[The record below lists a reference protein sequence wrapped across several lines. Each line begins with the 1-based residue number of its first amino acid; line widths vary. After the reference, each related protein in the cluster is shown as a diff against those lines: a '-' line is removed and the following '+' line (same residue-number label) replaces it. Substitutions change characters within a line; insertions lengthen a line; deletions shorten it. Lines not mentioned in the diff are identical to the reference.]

1 MGMALKL
8 LIPLEL
14 RRSENAFGNLELLGA
29 RTRKDA
35 SKDVLAE
42 RALASLEAS
51 GLDAGGLVSGDREAL
66 EGRDVSESGLG
77 SVDVR
82 GLDDVDGVVG
92 RDAGCGHVAHAR
104 DSAVGAGASGELLL
118 HVGLG
123 FGLGLLG
130 SGQLGFRSVTSVASG
145 VHVVA
150 GGVAGLDVGLGVVL
164 YAGCEGS
171 SVGGFGG
178 LEAVRNDRQ
187 AGGAGCDTALTGRE
201 DGLAVADVGDG
212 GHGSV
217 VGCDSCG
224 RLLGLT
230 KDTVKRLPATSCF
243 LCAFS
248 GVVCELLSDA
258 ELLSTWQGVPVIMS
272 TSCPPNMS
280 TRDTIGIVRNNAAL
294 IQDQIGERA
303 RGS

>member
-1 MGMALKL
+1 M
-8 LIPLEL
+8 
-14 RRSENAFGNLELLGA
+14 
-29 RTRKDA
+29 
-35 SKDVLAE
+35 
-42 RALASLEAS
+42 
-51 GLDAGGLVSGDREAL
+51 
-66 EGRDVSESGLG
+66 
-77 SVDVR
+77 
-82 GLDDVDGVVG
+82 DGVVG
-92 RDAGCGHVAHAR
+92 RDAGCGHVAHTG

-130 SGQLGFRSVTSVASG
+130 SGQLGLGGVASVASG
-145 VHVVA
+145 VHGVA

-164 YAGCEGS
+164 DAGCERS
-171 SVGGFGG
+171 LVGGFGG
-178 LEAVRNDRQ
+178 LEAVRSDRQ
-187 AGGAGCDTALTGRE
+187 AGGAGCDAAVAGRK

-230 KDTVKRLPATSCF
+230 VETVRRLPATSCF

-258 ELLSTWQGVPVIMS
+258 GLLSTWQGIPVFMS
-272 TSCPPNMS
+272 TSCPSNMS
-280 TRDTIGIVRNNAAL
+280 TRDTIGIVRYNAAL

-303 RGS
+303 RGSWRKT